1 MLLATDYNRD
11 FYIAIFWRT
20 RVKYMSRKS
29 AFAVLPC
36 CEEEEEVMESSE
48 LVDNDLP
55 LLAVE
60 LRRGR
65 KIQIHQKLHAQRRLR
80 RSRGR
85 EISILHKRA
94 CVQQKMW

>member
-1 MLLATDYNRD
+1 MHHIIHLTPLRWEEMLLATDYNRD

-65 KIQIHQKLHAQRRLR
+65 KFKFFRNCTQAK
-80 RSRGR
+80 
-85 EISILHKRA
+85 EIKG
-94 CVQQKMW
+94 